1 MNNIEIKLYQY
12 ADVATIFVN
21 TRTGGGSEN
30 HTDWR
35 GGGHIMPPID
45 LSSYES

>member
-1 MNNIEIKLYQY
+1 MLELIEFRIAGL
-12 ADVATIFVN
+12 FN

-35 GGGHIMPPID
+35 GGGI
-45 LSSYES
+45 

>member
-1 MNNIEIKLYQY
+1 MHRRL
-12 ADVATIFVN
+12 ADHGYLLRTLN

-30 HTDWR
+30 HTVWK
-35 GGGHIMPPID
+35 GGHIMPPID

>member
-1 MNNIEIKLYQY
+1 MGKLNEPNQASEVKLRYL
-12 ADVATIFVN
+12 N

-35 GGGHIMPPID
+35 GGGGI
-45 LSSYES
+45 

>member
-1 MNNIEIKLYQY
+1 MDICIVYKSHFKGKWEKL
-12 ADVATIFVN
+12 N

-35 GGGHIMPPID
+35 GAYNAPPPID